1 MYCESDSTRSPYSLE
16 VDRIQTGYDG
26 EIHRLNISAHKLL
39 RVNMLIWKNN
49 HDITSY
55 AVSYLLNNSWS
66 THHLSKLL
74 CSCALVRKQPP
85 ITRKTSGTTP
95 SEMNTKLQ

>member
-1 MYCESDSTRSPYSLE
+1 MYCQSDSTRSPYSLE
-16 VDRIQTGYDG
+16 VDRIQTGYHG
-26 EIHRLNISAHKLL
+26 EIHRLNISAHKL
-39 RVNMLIWKNN
+39 RGVNMLIWKII
-49 HDITSY
+49 HDITCY

-74 CSCALVRKQPP
+74 CSCALFRKQPP
-85 ITRKTSGTTP
+85 ITRKTSSTAP